1 MATRKKLSAL
11 KRKIKACVAAAD
23 SRGEVAAC
31 VREAGKAAK
40 KSRKKGKKSGGRKK
54 KTRKGKRR

>member
-11 KRKIKACVAAAD
+11 KRKIKACVAKAD

-40 KSRKKGKKSGGRKK
+40 KSRKKGKKSGGRK
-54 KTRKGKRR
+54 